1 MNCSFVEK
9 YCFQI
14 TAAYTSLKDP
24 EPRSTYDIKHRE
36 LLQRWHPTKAGAIPT
51 SSAAA
56 RRDRGTQGGQY
67 TRPTTTTTRTITRGS
82 TTSAKSAAAELRS
95 TGFTGTSPTATTAP
109 NPATYHWNS
118 PRADRYHRALQLE
131 RKGHLKRAEAQQ
143 LQNLIEQQVSVGSDR
158 WYEKMKT
165 VEALREE
172 AEVLFSKAKRL
183 HNEAAGLDMDSGKAK
198 RARKDNAEA
207 KAKRSRM

>member
-1 MNCSFVEK
+1 MDCSFVDK

-51 SSAAA
+51 SSTTAC
-56 RRDRGTQGGQY
+56 RDSGTEAGQY
-67 TRPTTTTTRTITRGS
+67 KRATTTTPGTTTRGS
-82 TTSAKSAAAELRS
+82 NTSTKSAAAELRS
-95 TGFTGTSPTATTAP
+95 TAFTGTSPTATTAP

-131 RKGHLKRAEAQQ
+131 RKGHLKRAEARQ

-158 WYEKMKT
+158 WYAKMKT

-172 AEVLFSKAKRL
+172 AEMLFSKAKRL
-183 HNEAAGLDMDSGKAK
+183 NNEAAGLDTDSGKVK